1 MTPYLTVQ
9 MPQPDFEAFL
19 FAPIGEERNG
29 MTLSVLSGLSRLEVN
44 PWDEAAQLSQLPKE
58 RAIAALDRRIAQLP
72 LGVWLLSDT
81 AAIATRLVD
90 LLPKHNPLP
99 RTNPVVA
106 PADGKTPSPPLMLWL
121 IAGGIAVLLLFGVPG
136 RVERMLAGDGVV
148 APIHTPSSQP

>member
-9 MPQPDFEAFL
+9 MPQTEFEAFL

-90 LLPKHNPLP
+90 LLPKHNPHP
-99 RTNPVVA
+99 RANPVAA
-106 PADGKTPSPPLMLWL
+106 PTDGKTPSPPLMLWL
-121 IAGGIAVLLLFGVPG
+121 IAGGIAVLLLLGVPG
-136 RVERMLAGDGVV
+136 RVERMLSGDGVV